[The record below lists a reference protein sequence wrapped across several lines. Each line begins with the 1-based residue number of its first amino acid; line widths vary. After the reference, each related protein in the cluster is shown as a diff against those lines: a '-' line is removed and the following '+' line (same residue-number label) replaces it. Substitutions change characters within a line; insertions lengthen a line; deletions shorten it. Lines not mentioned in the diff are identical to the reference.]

1 MKAKTTE
8 PSSKPKEI
16 LVLDPKRSNQINIGI
31 RTLPPVSE
39 LKELIE
45 KMEETSISRSGV
57 EKLQNLIPEEGEVAQ
72 IKEAMREAD
81 KDIPLGTAEKFLLM
95 MDSIP
100 GLECRLKLWAF
111 KVDFKVMEKDICE
124 PLVALKSGI
133 SAVRSS
139 QTFARLMAIVL
150 AVGNFMN
157 RSRVKGFQL
166 EYLAKLS
173 WVKDTMTK
181 KSLLHHI
188 TQILMDQQVELP
200 DLTVEFSELTTVART
215 DYDMLETT
223 LAGMEEECKTSLG
236 YVALTA
242 NCQRD
247 TRKLVNTFL
256 INAAE
261 RILSMQRVCKLVRR
275 EYKEFLHW
283 LGIQSHAHHD
293 YPPSRLGGILI
304 QLATELSHTPDKIIR
319 DKAKQE
325 KIARQKDRGH
335 RHVRNKMGV
344 SNRSSVGSVMKR
356 DDTVEGGDSSLPHIG
371 DTHTRGH
378 VTAPHNCSR
387 EVKKTSGAA
396 ETDTKDGLQAFLDEA
411 AVEVAKERSGRRRR
425 SRKSVLCK

>member
-1 MKAKTTE
+1 
-8 PSSKPKEI
+8 
-16 LVLDPKRSNQINIGI
+16 
-31 RTLPPVSE
+31 
-39 LKELIE
+39 
-45 KMEETSISRSGV
+45 
-57 EKLQNLIPEEGEVAQ
+57 
-72 IKEAMREAD
+72 
-81 KDIPLGTAEKFLLM
+81 

-124 PLVALKSGI
+124 PLVALKSGM

-139 QTFARLMAIVL
+139 ETFARLMAIVL

-157 RSRVKGFQL
+157 RSRGKGFQL
-166 EYLAKLS
+166 DYLAKLS

-188 TQILMDQQVELP
+188 THILIDQQLELP
-200 DLTVEFSELTTVART
+200 DLTMEFTELATVART

-275 EYKEFLHW
+275 EYKEFLDW
-283 LGIQSHAHHD
+283 LGI
-293 YPPSRLGGILI
+293 P
-304 QLATELSHTPDKIIR
+304 
-319 DKAKQE
+319 
-325 KIARQKDRGH
+325 
-335 RHVRNKMGV
+335 
-344 SNRSSVGSVMKR
+344 
-356 DDTVEGGDSSLPHIG
+356 
-371 DTHTRGH
+371 
-378 VTAPHNCSR
+378 
-387 EVKKTSGAA
+387 
-396 ETDTKDGLQAFLDEA
+396 
-411 AVEVAKERSGRRRR
+411 
-425 SRKSVLCK
+425 